1 MSYGGIE
8 VYMDLDTVKSLL
20 MREGFYDPGI
30 LQKRKEGQE
39 FGLVKPI
46 NELIEVH
53 VRGYK
58 DNTLDAEVELSREYL
73 EHLSTGSSPSY
84 GFLIDILRKYNIPYS
99 VIKPLPSDPE
109 YISIPKTLTKWK
121 PLVICGIGIVILGLS
136 LWFSLKDKNY

>member
-1 MSYGGIE
+1 MNYGGMK
-8 VYMDLDTVKSLL
+8 VYMDLDTFKNLL

-30 LQKRKEGQE
+30 FQKWKEGQE

-73 EHLSTGSSPSY
+73 EHLSAGSSPFY

-99 VIKPLPSDPE
+99 VIKPLPPDPE
-109 YISIPKTLTKWK
+109 YISIPKILTKWK
-121 PLVICGIGIVILGLS
+121 PLLVICGIGIVILGLS
-136 LWFSLKDKNY
+136 Q

>member
-58 DNTLDAEVELSREYL
+58 DNTLDAEVELSR
-73 EHLSTGSSPSY
+73 
-84 GFLIDILRKYNIPYS
+84 
-99 VIKPLPSDPE
+99 
-109 YISIPKTLTKWK
+109 
-121 PLVICGIGIVILGLS
+121 
-136 LWFSLKDKNY
+136 